1 MFTTPIALTG
11 QPHAFLV
18 DGLLSVKLLTH
29 VNFNFCIIHV
39 NVLGDLELSKI
50 LYTYWKPKTV
60 WQQDKF
66 LRML

>member
-39 NVLGDLELSKI
+39 NVLGDLQVCKI
-50 LYTYWKPKTV
+50 LYTYYKPKPV
-60 WQQDKF
+60 RQQDEF

>member
-1 MFTTPIALTG
+1 MFTTPVALTG

-39 NVLGDLELSKI
+39 KVLEDLKVCTTVC
-50 LYTYWKPKTV
+50 TY
-60 WQQDKF
+60 
-66 LRML
+66 

>member
-39 NVLGDLELSKI
+39 NVLGDLQVCKI
-50 LYTYWKPKTV
+50 LYTY
-60 WQQDKF
+60 
-66 LRML
+66 

>member
-39 NVLGDLELSKI
+39 NVLGDLQVCKI
-50 LYTYWKPKTV
+50 LYLLKT
-60 WQQDKF
+60 
-66 LRML
+66 